1 MNIDD
6 LNELGQNASAFAKA
20 YVQLKEE
27 LIRNGVDPKEA
38 KETARAAAF
47 MAIIQPEKKEP
58 WEL

>member
-6 LNELGQNASAFAKA
+6 LNRLGENASAFAKA
-20 YVQLKEE
+20 YVDLKEE
-27 LIRNGVDPKEA
+27 LVRKGVDPEEA
-38 KETARAAAF
+38 KVTARAAAF